1 IDDKCGRC
9 DNNNSPD
16 SSSLVLS
23 PTCFGFLSTD
33 ETFSRVIMAMVGDK
47 KMMFLHLHFFDN
59 EGEIRLYLS
68 DSKYLDIE
76 EK

>member
-1 IDDKCGRC
+1 MGQLFNDDRRKYKGYWIYFY
-9 DNNNSPD
+9 PD
-16 SSSLVLS
+16 EFE
-23 PTCFGFLSTD
+23 P
-33 ETFSRVIMAMVGDK
+33 VGDK
-47 KMMFLHLHFFDN
+47 KMIFLHLHFFDN